1 MSLCKLA
8 EGSKHVDC
16 TIYKNMAYVH
26 IKDLGKNKSVS
37 LTILEFEHLVNLR
50 EQVES
55 FTNNTFI
62 IYYLICIKFIIFIM

>member
-8 EGSKHVDC
+8 EGSKNVDC

-55 FTNNTFI
+55 FTNNIFI